1 MVILKTARQIEQ
13 MRQAGR
19 IVAEVLAL
27 MTELV
32 KPGVKTR
39 ALDTAAHELIIK
51 AKALPSFKGYRGYP
65 ASICTSVNEEI
76 VHGIPSE
83 RVLQEGDIVSV
94 DVGVIYHG
102 FQGDAAVTLGAGQ
115 ISPAAQRLLDVTRT
129 ALERGIAAARS
140 GSRLGDIS
148 WAIQSYADSAG
159 FAAVREYTGHG
170 IGRRM
175 HEEPQIFNF
184 GVPGQGL
191 LLRPGMTLA
200 LEPMVNSGDW
210 RTRVLEDNWTVVSL
224 DQSLSAH
231 FEHTIAIMDGK
242 PLILTQL

>member
-1 MVILKTARQIEQ
+1 MVILKTARQIDQ

-19 IVAEVLAL
+19 IVAKVLAL
-27 MTELV
+27 MPELV

-39 ALDTAAHELIIK
+39 TLDTAAHELIIK

-83 RVLQEGDIVSV
+83 RVLQEGDIVSI
-94 DVGVIYHG
+94 DVGAIYHG
-102 FQGDAAVTLGAGQ
+102 FQGDAAVTLGVGQ
-115 ISPAAQRLLDVTRT
+115 ISPVAQRLLDVTKT
-129 ALERGIAAARS
+129 ALAQGIAAARS

-148 WAIQSYADSAG
+148 WAIQSSVDSAG
-159 FAAVREYTGHG
+159 FAVVREYTGHG

-184 GVPGQGL
+184 GAPGQGL
-191 LLRPGMTLA
+191 LLRPGMTMA

-224 DQSLSAH
+224 DRSLSAH
-231 FEHTIAIMDGK
+231 FEHTIAVMDGE

>member
-1 MVILKTARQIEQ
+1 MVILKSARQIEQ

-32 KPGVKTR
+32 KPGVQTHE
-39 ALDTAAHELIIK
+39 LDTAAHEFIIK
-51 AKALPSFKGYRGYP
+51 AKAIPSFKGYRGYP

-76 VHGIPSE
+76 VHGIPGE

-94 DVGVIYHG
+94 DVGAIYHG
-102 FQGDAAVTLGAGQ
+102 FQGDAAITVGVGR
-115 ISPAAQRLLDVTRT
+115 ISPEAQRLLDVTQM
-129 ALERGIAAARS
+129 ALGRGIAQARS
-140 GSRLGDIS
+140 GNRLGDIS
-148 WAIQSYADSAG
+148 WAVQSHVDSAG
-159 FAAVREYTGHG
+159 FAVVREYTGHG
-170 IGRRM
+170 IGRKM

-184 GVPGQGL
+184 GAPGQGL

-200 LEPMVNSGDW
+200 LEPMVNVGDW
-210 RTRVLEDNWTVVSL
+210 RTQVLDDNWTVVSL
-224 DQSLSAH
+224 DKSLSAH
-231 FEHTIAIMDGK
+231 FEHTIAVTDGE